1 MTQMHFKQKITD
13 FYNPNLLFIHL
24 PLTAY
29 KQNAKCG
36 RNRYLGCRTQSK
48 NFEFKFLFLYAPIK
62 PIGLERYKVSKISV
76 FGLNVLHFET

>member
-13 FYNPNLLFIHL
+13 FYNPNLLFIRL

-36 RNRYLGCRTQSK
+36 RNRYHPWDAGH
-48 NFEFKFLFLYAPIK
+48 
-62 PIGLERYKVSKISV
+62 KVKTLSSS
-76 FGLNVLHFET
+76 FYSFMLQLSQ